1 MYPVQTQTHFPAR
14 PAPAAPPAP
23 PPALLADWNPAV
35 ALPEPLECRNC
46 NGPLDSTHRYCPG
59 CAQQVVAGRLTLR
72 KMGGQAWNAAL
83 SLDKGLLFTSLHL
96 FHRPGHLVRDY
107 LAGKTACYTAPFK
120 YLLLWVGISS
130 LVIYWYN
137 QVRPTA
143 AGNTAAKPGEYA
155 DELERYGT
163 FFYTT
168 LAENPKLVLTFFILV
183 LAFAARLVFHR
194 RGLNLAEH
202 TVALAYLL
210 GTSALVETLLYLG
223 LLAFPGALPDSYA
236 ENIPHAVLLPLSAGL
251 YSQLFNLRWWK
262 AALAGMVVWALG
274 FFLLLVLYTACLY
287 VFAKGVGAI

>member
-1 MYPVQTQTHFPAR
+1 MNLVQTQTDFPAR
-14 PAPAAPPAP
+14 TVPMLAPAP
-23 PPALLADWNPAV
+23 PPAVLADWSPDATLS
-35 ALPEPLECRNC
+35 APLGCRNC
-46 NGPLDSTHRYCPG
+46 GGPLHATDRYCRG
-59 CAQQVVAGRLTLR
+59 CAQRVVNGRLTLR
-72 KMGGQAWNAAL
+72 SMGRQAWSAAL
-83 SLDKGLLFTSLHL
+83 SLDKGLLSTSLHL

-130 LVIYWYN
+130 LVIYAYN
-137 QVRPTA
+137 QARPAA
-143 AGNTAAKPGEYA
+143 AGATARPPVYA

-168 LAENPKLVLTFFILV
+168 LADNPKLVLTLFILV

-223 LLAFPGALPDSYA
+223 LLAFPGAIPDSYA
-236 ENIPHAVLLPLSAGL
+236 ENVPHAVLLPLTAVL
-251 YSQLFNLRWWK
+251 YGQLFGLRWWK
-262 AALAGMVVWALG
+262 AALAGTVVWALG
-274 FFLLLVLYTACLY
+274 FLMLLVLYTASLY
-287 VFAKGVGAI
+287 LFAKGVGAI

>member
-1 MYPVQTQTHFPAR
+1 MHTQAHAPAR
-14 PAPAAPPAP
+14 TAPAAPPP
-23 PPALLADWNPAV
+23 SALLADWHPAI
-35 ALPEPLECRNC
+35 ALPAPLGCRNC
-46 NGPLDSTHRYCPG
+46 NAPLDPTDRYCRG
-59 CAQQVVAGRLTLR
+59 CAQPVVAGRLTLR
-72 KMGGQAWNAAL
+72 KMGAQAWNAAL
-83 SLDKGLLFTSLHL
+83 SLDKGLLFTSLQL

-107 LAGKTACYTAPFK
+107 LAGKTASYTAPFK
-120 YLLLWVGISS
+120 YLLLWMGLSS

-137 QVRPTA
+137 Q
-143 AGNTAAKPGEYA
+143 AKPGAKAAGPAVFA

-168 LAENPKLVLTFFILV
+168 LADNPKLVLTCFILG

-223 LLAFPGALPDSYA
+223 LLAFPGAIPDSYA
-236 ENIPHAVLLPLSAGL
+236 ENVPHAVLLPLTAGL
-251 YSQLFNLRWWK
+251 YGQLFNLRWWK
-262 AALAGMVVWALG
+262 AALAGAAVWVLG

-287 VFAKGVGAI
+287 AFAKGVGAI

>member
-1 MYPVQTQTHFPAR
+1 
-14 PAPAAPPAP
+14 
-23 PPALLADWNPAV
+23 
-35 ALPEPLECRNC
+35 
-46 NGPLDSTHRYCPG
+46 
-59 CAQQVVAGRLTLR
+59 
-72 KMGGQAWNAAL
+72 MGGQAWNAAL
-83 SLDKGLLFTSLHL
+83 SLDKGLLFTSLQL

-137 QVRPTA
+137 QVRPGA
-143 AGNTAAKPGEYA
+143 AGKTAAKPTVYA

-168 LAENPKLVLTFFILV
+168 LADNPKLVLTFFILV
-183 LAFAARLVFHR
+183 LAFAARLVFRR

-223 LLAFPGALPDSYA
+223 LLAFPGVLPDSYA
-236 ENIPHAVLLPLSAGL
+236 ENVPHAVLLPLTAGL
-251 YSQLFNLRWWK
+251 YGQLFTLRWWK
-262 AALAGMVVWALG
+262 AALAGTAVWALG
-274 FFLLLVLYTACLY
+274 FLMLLVLYTACLY
-287 VFAKGVGAI
+287 AFAKGVGAI